1 MSKQEMLKQVELDL
15 ELQGFSVIKVDGKT
29 YLHIRMSHML
39 ATDMTE
45 LINKNDVYKIIF
57 HQEA

>member
-1 MSKQEMLKQVELDL
+1 MNKQEMLKQVELDL
-15 ELQGFSVIKVDGKT
+15 ELQGFSVIKVYGKT
-29 YLHIRMSHML
+29 YLHIHMSHML

-57 HQEA
+57 H